1 MPKLIV
7 EIPEGTHRA
16 LKQRA
21 LEEQRT
27 LRSIVKE
34 LVDRYLIQPR
44 TEHRD
49 QPTGLCGSW
58 QDDREADAIIAD
70 VRDSRQWRSREVAEV
85 D

>member
-7 EIPEGTHRA
+7 EIPESTHRA

-27 LRSIVKE
+27 LRAIVND
-34 LVDRYLIQPR
+34 LVDRYLGQPKAER
-44 TEHRD
+44 HD

-58 QDDREADAIIAD
+58 QDDRETEEIIAD
-70 VRDSRQWRSREVAEV
+70 IRASRQWRSREVAELE
-85 D
+85 